1 MTRRAGLDQEAVIQ
15 AASALADAEGLDQLS
30 LAHLAERLNIR
41 TPSLYNHISSLDGVR
56 HALAVRGAREL
67 AIRLA
72 RAAIGKNGEEGIFAV
87 ADAYRRFAKE
97 HPGLYTA
104 SLRAAAP
111 GDSELIAPADE
122 TMAVI
127 RAVLAP
133 YHLSDENFI
142 HAARALRSLAH
153 GFVSLELAGG
163 FGIPVDIDTSYHTIV
178 RMFAASLRDAASTQ
192 RES

>member
-1 MTRRAGLDQEAVIQ
+1 MTRRAGLDREAVIQ
-15 AASALADAEGLDQLS
+15 AATDLVDAEGLDALT
-30 LAHLAERLNIR
+30 LARLADILGVR

-56 HALAVRGAREL
+56 HALAVRGARGLGVEF
-67 AIRLA
+67 A

-97 HPGLYTA
+97 HPGIYAA

-111 GDSELIAPADE
+111 GDSELIAAADE
-122 TMAVI
+122 ALSVI

-133 YHLSDENFI
+133 YHLTEENFI

-153 GFVSLELAGG
+153 GFVSLELVGG
-163 FGIPVDIDTSYHTIV
+163 FGIPIDIDTSYHVMV
-178 RMFAASLRDAASTQ
+178 RMFVTSLRDASNTP